1 MVAETIYMLGIA
13 FCVILI
19 LWIAIRSLTL
29 IGGANVVQFTK
40 KKTQLGEL
48 QRVALVKS

>member
-1 MVAETIYMLGIA
+1 MVAETIYMALGIA

-29 IGGANVVQFTK
+29 IGGADD
-40 KKTQLGEL
+40 
-48 QRVALVKS
+48 